1 MTTDL
6 HRTLAVLDQWIKR
19 PITEAPTYLSVDEN
33 VEENQEDEG
42 NDAVDKQVEVN
53 EINLDI

>member
-1 MTTDL
+1 MNQTTHYRSL
-6 HRTLAVLDQWIKR
+6 
-19 PITEAPTYLSVDEN
+19 TYLSVDEN